1 MSEYITV
8 KEAAQILGISEA
20 TVRNLLLKQKLFK
33 ARRIGKQL
41 RINKESFFEFFEYLE
56 KTELE

>member
-1 MSEYITV
+1 MNEYMTV
-8 KEAAQILGISEA
+8 KEAAMILGVSET
-20 TVRNLLLKQKLFK
+20 TVRNFVLKQKLFK

-41 RINKESFFEFFEYLE
+41 RINKESFMEYLE

>member
-8 KEAAQILGISEA
+8 KEVAEILGVSET
-20 TVRNLLLKQKLFK
+20 TVRNFILKQKLFK

-41 RINKESFFEFFEYLE
+41 RINKESFMEYLD

>member
-1 MSEYITV
+1 VSEYLTV
-8 KEAAQILGISEA
+8 KDAAQMLGVSDA
-20 TVRNLLLKQKLFK
+20 TIRNLLLKQKLFK

-41 RINKESFFEFFEYLE
+41 RINKESFFTYLE

>member
-1 MSEYITV
+1 MNEYITV
-8 KEAAQILGISEA
+8 KEAAQILGVSDA
-20 TVRNLLLKQKLFK
+20 TIRNLLLKQKLFK

-41 RINKESFFEFFEYLE
+41 RINKESFFAYLE

>member
-8 KEAAQILGISEA
+8 KEAAQILGVSEA

-41 RINKESFFEFFEYLE
+41 RINKESFLEYLE
-56 KTELE
+56 KTELEV

>member
-1 MSEYITV
+1 MNEYMTV
-8 KEAAQILGISEA
+8 KEIAEILGVSET
-20 TVRNLLLKQKLFK
+20 TVRNFVLKQKLFK

-41 RINKESFFEFFEYLE
+41 RINRESFQEYLE

>member
-1 MSEYITV
+1 MGEYMTV
-8 KEAAQILGISEA
+8 KEVAEILGVSET
-20 TVRNLLLKQKLFK
+20 TVRNFVLKQKLFK

-41 RINKESFFEFFEYLE
+41 RINRESFLEYLE

>member
-1 MSEYITV
+1 MNEYITV
-8 KEAAQILGISEA
+8 KAVAEILGVSET
-20 TVRNLLLKQKLFK
+20 TVRNFVLKQKLFK

-41 RINKESFFEFFEYLE
+41 RINRDSFMEYLE

>member
-1 MSEYITV
+1 MGEYMTV
-8 KEAAQILGISEA
+8 KEVSEILGVSET
-20 TVRNLLLKQKLFK
+20 TVRNFVLKQKLFK

-41 RINKESFFEFFEYLE
+41 RINRASFQEYLE

>member
-1 MSEYITV
+1 MTV
-8 KEAAQILGISEA
+8 KEVSEILGVSET
-20 TVRNLLLKQKLFK
+20 TVRNFVLKQKLFK

-41 RINKESFFEFFEYLE
+41 RINRASFEEYLG